1 MYVNNENSAVVTIIT
16 RSVEWTG
23 AWKEKQLSENLVHER
38 DSITTQKKGKIMRY
52 VSRAVT
58 LFIKKHEEKKRKKE
72 EKRVLTDLISK

>member
-16 RSVEWTG
+16 RSVERTG

-38 DSITTQKKGKIMRY
+38 EKGKIMQY

-58 LFIKKHEEKKRKKE
+58 LFIKKRERKERKKE
-72 EKRVLTDLISK
+72 EKRVLTDLIPK